1 MRCRVLAGGLA
12 TAVIAALAPGLAQA
26 VPLPAPEPP
35 STITLITG
43 DKITVNGQDVSPL
56 PVPGREGTA
65 FHVYQALG
73 HTYVVPL
80 DAAAAVAS
88 GRLDRRLFDLTDLQR
103 FGYGNTADIPLI
115 VAGSWS
121 GATTQALPSLKAEA
135 VQAKKGQAW
144 AQLKDSGAKVWL
156 DGKRQVSLDESVPQ
170 IGAPTVWQA
179 GFTGKGV
186 TVAVLGTGIDA
197 THPDFAGRIADAKDF
212 TSDNSTDGT
221 IGHGTHVAS
230 TIAGS
235 GAASNGKYRGV
246 APDATQVSPRELAA
260 VNQHYDA
267 QSTQSQYGYTW
278 SLGSTKDVPHR
289 TDAPLTV
296 TLPFDRTEYYLADG
310 RPRLRPDLEPGRVR
324 GGVRPGRP
332 AAAVQLR
339 PQGRHDQH
347 PRPGPRRRCRR
358 PVGLRRDHQVLAHHP
373 LPRRPAGV

>member
-1 MRCRVLAGGLA
+1 MLAAGLA

-88 GRLDRRLFDLTDLQR
+88 GRLDRRPFDLTDLQR
-103 FGYGNTADIPLI
+103 FSYGNSADIPLI

-186 TVAVLGTGIDA
+186 TVAVLDTGIDA

-260 VNQHYDA
+260 VNQHYHA
-267 QSTQSQYGYTW
+267 QST
-278 SLGSTKDVPHR
+278 
-289 TDAPLTV
+289 
-296 TLPFDRTEYYLADG
+296 
-310 RPRLRPDLEPGRVR
+310 
-324 GGVRPGRP
+324 
-332 AAAVQLR
+332 
-339 PQGRHDQH
+339 
-347 PRPGPRRRCRR
+347 
-358 PVGLRRDHQVLAHHP
+358 
-373 LPRRPAGV
+373 